1 MKQNPRSTY
10 NIMRSVRT
18 RKGGVHNVP
27 NYDEV
32 KAEQQRY
39 LDAELAEMMEAVQE
53 RKRSQKA
60 NDAQV

>member
-1 MKQNPRSTY
+1 M
-10 NIMRSVRT
+10 
-18 RKGGVHNVP
+18 P